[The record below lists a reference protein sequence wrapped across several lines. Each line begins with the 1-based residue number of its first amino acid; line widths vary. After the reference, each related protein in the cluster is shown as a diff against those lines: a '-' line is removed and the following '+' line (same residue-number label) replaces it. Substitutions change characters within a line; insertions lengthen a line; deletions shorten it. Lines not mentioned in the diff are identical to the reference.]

1 MNGYEEAQYAMKQSY
16 AAMSQAHMPTQDT
29 AQRLSQTITGQY
41 FVMLAEEL
49 KELHSL
55 VDGLTRSCTLIMR
68 PPEGVNGPVVD
79 NQPIPTPDCAIAE
92 LTRNLLQE
100 ASGITR
106 QMRSIMHRIA
116 L

>member
-1 MNGYEEAQYAMKQSY
+1 MNGYEESQYAMKQSY
-16 AAMSQAHMPTQDT
+16 AAMSQAHMPTQDV
-29 AQRLSQTITGQY
+29 AQRLSQTVTGQY
-41 FVMLAEEL
+41 FVMIAEEL

-55 VDGLTRSCTLIMR
+55 IDGLTRSCGPIMR
-68 PPEGVNGPVVD
+68 PPEPMNGPIVE
-79 NQPIPTPDCAIAE
+79 NQPMPTPDCAIAE

-106 QMRSIMHRIA
+106 QMRNIVNRIA